1 MFQYLKTISPKTQV
15 PIYVTTN
22 GINAPGELPKND
34 EVFHCELWISTF
46 CKKTKF
52 INPRAYSYTLKHF
65 AENWDSG
72 LPNSCKYV
80 SNGAFIQAA
89 VNLGYLFRES
99 GINCYFN
106 MSIDKSAK
114 AAV

>member
-1 MFQYLKTISPKTQV
+1 MFQYLKTNSQKTQV
-15 PIYVTTN
+15 PVFVTAN

-46 CKKTKF
+46 CQKTKF
-52 INPRAYSYTLKHF
+52 INPRAYSYSLKHF
-65 AENWDSG
+65 AENWDSN
-72 LPNSCKYV
+72 LPNPCKYV